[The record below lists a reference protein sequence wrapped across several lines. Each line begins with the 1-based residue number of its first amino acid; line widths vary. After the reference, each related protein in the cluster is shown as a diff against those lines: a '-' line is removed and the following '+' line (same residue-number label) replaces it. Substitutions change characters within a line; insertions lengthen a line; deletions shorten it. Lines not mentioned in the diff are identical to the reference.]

1 MARKVFRSFAA
12 LAGSRGR
19 IQRMDGL
26 DRKMLASLQ
35 DDGPMSLTQL
45 ASDVGLSVSA
55 AHRRLKDLESGGAIS
70 RYRAVVEPAMVGL
83 SFQTLVFVTMSRTD
97 VETIERFEKA
107 VLEVPRIVTA
117 QRLFGDPDYLLH
129 VLSADLSDYQALYD
143 STLAAL
149 PGVQRVASTIVMKHL
164 VADRGVP
171 LG

>member
-1 MARKVFRSFAA
+1 
-12 LAGSRGR
+12 
-19 IQRMDGL
+19 
-26 DRKMLASLQ
+26 
-35 DDGPMSLTQL
+35 MSLTQL

-55 AHRRLKDLESGGAIS
+55 AHRRLKDLEGGGAIS
-70 RYRAVVEPAMVGL
+70 RYRAVVEPARVGL
-83 SFQTLVFVTMSRTD
+83 SFQTLVFVSMSRTD